1 MPTHSY
7 VHCRQNSIKTHRQ
20 TLRHGRVG
28 VEGIHLCNAREID
41 YGGAWNCD
49 KNPTLILG
57 VIVSQTKALYIS
69 GLATHPLSSVMEKE
83 GAGK

>member
-1 MPTHSY
+1 MHSHL
-7 VHCRQNSIKTHRQ
+7 HCRQNHTKHTDKMQ

-41 YGGAWNCD
+41 YVGAWNCD

-57 VIVSQTKALYIS
+57 VIVSQTNALYIS
-69 GLATHPLSSVMEKE
+69 GLATHPLSSVTEKE